1 MMKNS
6 EARRFSKRYHTA
18 NSPPT
23 GRKAINKT
31 PKNRY
36 FANARL
42 HSFCFFAVATMASFM
57 FKFCLYLKFTQRTA
71 CISFSLALEAN
82 FSEIYAVKV
91 RVWAGELVKSGR

>member
-18 NSPPT
+18 NPPPT
-23 GRKAINKT
+23 GSINKT

-36 FANARL
+36 FTNASR
-42 HSFCFFAVATMASFM
+42 HSFCFFTVASIASFM

-71 CISFSLALEAN
+71 CVSFSLA
-82 FSEIYAVKV
+82 VK
-91 RVWAGELVKSGR
+91 RILAKFTP